1 MMVEL
6 LILPSVV
13 SDTDTEIG
21 FAVQLG
27 LGLPLVE
34 CTYSSKGFLHKFTDK
49 LILVFVKEA

>member
-34 CTYSSKGFLHKFTDK
+34 CTYSSNGFLHEFSDK

>member
-34 CTYSSKGFLHKFTDK
+34 CTYSSKGFLHKFTGK